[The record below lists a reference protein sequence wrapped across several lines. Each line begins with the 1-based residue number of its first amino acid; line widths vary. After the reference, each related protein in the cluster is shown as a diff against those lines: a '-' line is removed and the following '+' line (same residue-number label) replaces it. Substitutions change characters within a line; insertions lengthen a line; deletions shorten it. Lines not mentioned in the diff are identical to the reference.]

1 MIRTLADIPA
11 RLIATGRRYRYAVI
25 CGSDA
30 GTLQAALRAVSA
42 GFAEI
47 QFFGHTDAVAAALAA
62 AGPLPEG
69 SVSLIPAADDADAAR
84 QAVSAVSHGRADVL
98 MKGLIGTATMLRAVL
113 DKQEGLLP
121 SGGTLTHQAVAEW
134 ADYGKLLLCCDVAV
148 IPFPTPQQRRVQVA
162 LAARTCRAMGID
174 TPRIALIH
182 CSETASDKFPY
193 TTDYAAIIAEAQR
206 GDYGP
211 CLVDGP
217 LDLRTAIDAE
227 ALRTKGIESP
237 LEGRADALIF
247 PDIEAGNVFYKAVTG
262 MMHLPN
268 ACMMAGT
275 THPVVLPS
283 RGDDADTKYNSMAMA
298 ALTLNRHA

>member
-11 RLIATGRRYRYAVI
+11 RLIATGRRYRFAII
-25 CGSDA
+25 CGSDTS
-30 GTLQAALRAVSA
+30 TLQAALRAVSA
-42 GFAEI
+42 GFGHI
-47 QFFGHTDAVAAALAA
+47 IFFGHTEAVAQALAD
-62 AGPLPEG
+62 AGPLPPD
-69 SVSLIPAADDADAAR
+69 SVTLVPAADDAQAAR
-84 QAVSAVSHGRADVL
+84 LAVGAVRHGRADILV
-98 MKGLIGTATMLRAVL
+98 KGLLGTATILRAVL
-113 DKQEGLLP
+113 DKEEGLLP
-121 SGGTLTHQAVAEW
+121 TGGTLTHQAVAEW
-134 ADYGKLLLCCDVAV
+134 PPYGKLLLCSDVAV

-162 LAARTCRAMGID
+162 LAAQTCRAMGVAE
-174 TPRIALIH
+174 PRIALIH
-182 CSETASDKFPY
+182 CSETATDKFPY
-193 TTDYAAIIAEAQR
+193 TIDYADIITEAQR

-211 CLVDGP
+211 CIVDGP
-217 LDLRTAIDAE
+217 LDVRTSIEAE
-227 ALRTKGIESP
+227 ALRTKGIDSP

-298 ALTLNRHA
+298 ALTLAAKG